1 MDSLMDERELK
12 YNRLIRFLLERSLI
26 SKRQFEIIYTRKV
39 MSIGSGYDVKNRS
52 RGAYYRLLGQSRS
65 KVESI
70 LYSILLLV
78 AIDALDKRALHVMQQ
93 LIEQISI
100 IASRDID
107 DVDVNDVISVI
118 QELVK
123 QMSRDIVSYQ
133 Q

>member
-1 MDSLMDERELK
+1 MDAKDFK

-26 SKRQFEIIYTRKV
+26 SKGQFEIIYTRKV
-39 MSIGSGYDVKNRS
+39 MSKGSGYDVKNRSRS

-65 KVESI
+65 KIESI

-78 AIDALDKRALHVMQQ
+78 AIDALDKRSLHVMQQ

-107 DVDVNDVISVI
+107 DADVNDVISII

-123 QMSRDIVSYQ
+123 HISRGIVAYQ

>member
-1 MDSLMDERELK
+1 MDERELK

-39 MSIGSGYDVKNRS
+39 MGKGFGYDVKNRS

-78 AIDALDKRALHVMQQ
+78 AIDALDKRVLHVMQQ